1 MKNMLDDVPNRD
13 LIVRAEDLILRLRE
27 VRSARI
33 YTDEEGRITEIHV
46 VAETER
52 APKLI
57 ARDVETCLKA
67 ALGISVDYRKI
78 GVVVMEPRKET
89 SGGEGAVRDPAPPE
103 PAAPPADETAE
114 EPVDLRELLAE
125 AGEAPSLEP
134 ARAGSAEE
142 GSALEFLE
150 EDARVRFR
158 SIGVTIEG
166 ERVEVEVKLEKS
178 GLVVTGVG
186 SDVRRCGSH
195 AAAAAAAA
203 LAAVGELVDESV
215 HLCLDGVAEAAIA
228 GRPAVCVVVSVVR
241 GREAARFA
249 GCALAGDDRSES
261 AALAVLDALNR
272 PLGRWKL
279 RREIH
284 YRIT

>member
-1 MKNMLDDVPNRD
+1 MLDDAPNRD
-13 LIVRAEDLILRLRE
+13 LIERAEDLILRLRE

-78 GVVVMEPRKET
+78 GVVVMEPRKDPAAAEAAPA
-89 SGGEGAVRDPAPPE
+89 SDARDPAPPASE
-103 PAAPPADETAE
+103 EAAA
-114 EPVDLRELLAE
+114 EPVDLSELLDE
-125 AGEAPSLEP
+125 AGESPTLE
-134 ARAGSAEE
+134 AGRTGASRESA
-142 GSALEFLE
+142 ALEFLE
-150 EDARVRFR
+150 EDARVRFK

-178 GLVVTGVG
+178 GLVATGVG
-186 SDVRRCGSH
+186 SDVRRGGSH

-203 LAAVGELVDESV
+203 LAAIGELVEEPV
-215 HLCLDGVAEAAIA
+215 HLCLDGVAETPIA
-228 GRPAVCVVVSVVR
+228 GRPAVCVVVSAVR
-241 GREAARFA
+241 GREAARYA
-249 GCALAGDDRSES
+249 GCSLAGDDRSES
-261 AALAVLDALNR
+261 AVLAVLDALNR

-284 YRIT
+284 YRIS

>member
-1 MKNMLDDVPNRD
+1 MLDDAPNRD
-13 LIVRAEDLILRLRE
+13 LIERAEDLILRLRE

-52 APKLI
+52 PPKLI

-78 GVVVMEPRKET
+78 GVVVMEPRRE
-89 SGGEGAVRDPAPPE
+89 PAG
-103 PAAPPADETAE
+103 PAAPEAVSAPEEREEPPRAPAEASE
-114 EPVDLRELLAE
+114 EPVDLRELLE
-125 AGEAPSLEP
+125 EDGEP
-134 ARAGSAEE
+134 ATFEGDRAESAAQ
-142 GSALEFLE
+142 GAGLEFLE
-150 EDARVRFR
+150 EDARVRLK

-166 ERVEVEVKLEKS
+166 GRVEVEIRLEKS

-186 SDVRRCGSH
+186 SDVRRNGSN

-203 LAAVGELVDESV
+203 LAAVGELIEEEV
-215 HLCLDGVAEAAIA
+215 HLCLDGVAEALIA
-228 GRPAVCVVVSVVR
+228 GRPAVCVVVGAVR
-241 GREAARFA
+241 GREAARYA

-272 PLGRWKL
+272 PLGRWSL
-279 RREIH
+279 RREIR
-284 YRIT
+284 YRIA